1 MRFQYSNNYIPEGRP
16 CTWQIPFQGNL
27 HVHISAIYE
36 ITSDIERFVQS
47 IISALPTAKDNLDS
61 YHIAQRDDNNYMLK
75 TYRIL

>member
-1 MRFQYSNNYIPEGRP
+1 MLASVYSYRVTVKSVSSCCVRVSRVLSNPV
-16 CTWQIPFQGNL
+16 T
-27 HVHISAIYE
+27 YE
-36 ITSDIERFVQS
+36 ITSDIERFIQS